1 MGIVTEILKRIEGRI
16 KISVYIDKKPFI
28 DIDIKKTN
36 ITIDIKD
43 PFMVIELGLK
53 DIQESKDTKKEIMRM
68 VKKRGY
74 SLSIKYGGFQFEI

>member
-1 MGIVTEILKRIEGRI
+1 MGIVTEILKRIEGKV

-28 DIDIKKTN
+28 DIDIKRTN

-43 PFMVIELGLK
+43 PFMVIELGLRDMK
-53 DIQESKDTKKEIMRM
+53 ESKDMKEVMKIA
-68 VKKRGY
+68 KKRGY